1 MVKVSNWLLTYR
13 EIYLFVSPLVRVY
26 FQPENFL
33 GKGHKA
39 EITQLSKP
47 TEVKCLEGL
56 MKVRGIYKR
65 PRGKP
70 EESRVVI
77 VNQK

>member
-1 MVKVSNWLLTYR
+1 MGKR
-13 EIYLFVSPLVRVY
+13 
-26 FQPENFL
+26 PE
-33 GKGHKA
+33 A
-39 EITQLSKP
+39 EITEFTKP
-47 TEVKCLEGL
+47 TELKGLKGL
-56 MKVRGIYKR
+56 MKVREIYKR